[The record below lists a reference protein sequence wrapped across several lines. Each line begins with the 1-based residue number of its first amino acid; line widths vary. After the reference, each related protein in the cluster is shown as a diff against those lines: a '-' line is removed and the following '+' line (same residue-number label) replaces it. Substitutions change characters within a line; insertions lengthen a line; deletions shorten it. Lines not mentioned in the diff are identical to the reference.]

1 MYEHS
6 SLFNSIRRV
15 IIAIMLNGKPT
26 KKEIVYDNYAYYTVG
41 EREVNRQKRIATDND
56 HVVSR
61 LHYFQDGPKTV

>member
-1 MYEHS
+1 
-6 SLFNSIRRV
+6 
-15 IIAIMLNGKPT
+15 MLNGKPT